1 MRGQIAAKGTPAPIQ
16 ATKRWPVERTNAWG
30 NQFKKLLWS
39 TERHDRV
46 IDAFVA
52 LAHAIITLRWLLR
65 QAWTLYRWD
74 TRPLRRP
81 CTTANPRALK
91 NVRGLGRK
99 GWVVARQAQAL
110 GS

>member
-1 MRGQIAAKGTPAPIQ
+1 MRGQIAAKGTSAPIQ

-30 NQFKKLLWS
+30 NQFKKLLLWS

-52 LAHAIITLRWLLR
+52 LAHAIVTLRRLLR
-65 QAWTLYRWD
+65 QAWTLYHWD

-81 CTTANPRALK
+81 
-91 NVRGLGRK
+91 
-99 GWVVARQAQAL
+99 
-110 GS
+110 